1 MTAILPQSDFTLDFS
16 ALETKTEIEV
26 KSCRINNSH
35 LCIWHNNG
43 VFQVEDIDP
52 SVILPISKSQLIW
65 FIEAISDLNRKSEDS
80 YFYKKEK
87 LERWKF
93 PSSEIKTVGL

>member
-1 MTAILPQSDFTLDFS
+1 MTTILPQSDFTVDFS
-16 ALETKTEIEV
+16 ALETKIEIEF
-26 KSCRINNSH
+26 KSCRIDNVVF
-35 LCIWHNNG
+35 IWHKDG
-43 VFQVEDIDP
+43 VFQVEDVDA

-65 FIEAISDLNRKSEDS
+65 FIEAVSDLNRKSEDS

-93 PSSEIKTVGL
+93 PSSEIKTVGC